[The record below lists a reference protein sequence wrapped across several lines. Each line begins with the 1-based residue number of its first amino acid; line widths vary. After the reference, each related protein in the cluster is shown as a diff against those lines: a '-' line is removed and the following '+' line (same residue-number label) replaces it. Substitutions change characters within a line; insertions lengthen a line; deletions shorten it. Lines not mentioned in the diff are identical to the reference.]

1 MILILIL
8 GFDFTLIEFVLCLS
22 VSEMAKT
29 RGGGQ
34 VGSCR
39 SRRNQGLKV
48 VDPTPQVG
56 SATTLKVKK
65 RTTKKM
71 TFPKKNVVLTP
82 TRRSSRIKKKLLKMM
97 R

>member
-1 MILILIL
+1 MILIL

-29 RGGGQ
+29 KGGGQ

-48 VDPTPQVG
+48 VDPTPQFA

-65 RTTKKM
+65 RTTKK
-71 TFPKKNVVLTP
+71 TTSPKKNLVLMP
-82 TRRSSRIKKKLLKMM
+82 TRRSSRIKKVAAQDE